1 MRHGPCVP
9 PGAHPPGSIPAPGPR
24 TRRACADRPRPC
36 TRLVHSSSSRAAPR
50 PAPPSPPHTL
60 RPTRPPRRA
69 PTTPRR
75 PAAGRGTPRDGRRAS
90 SRVAAPIHTPS
101 RAATPPAT
109 GVPPTPVPRGLPG
122 GRRSGTGMRAA
133 ECVRGRRPPPIDQ
146 YLSVAGAWS
155 DSTQV
160 LIDRSVP
167 HVARWGA
174 RRSVGEDHPRRAAC
188 DSVGCG
194 RPRGSAGRTAASQQ
208 PTRSSARPAAP
219 RTGSSHPMRR
229 VRRPRPRCD
238 RTAGPGAGVG
248 RGPACRAVPRRSLAA
263 VVAREWKRWWPLPR
277 VAGGPW
283 AGLSPGSPEFAGPD
297 LRKPEGRVNRSPG
310 SPELGG
316 SVPRDLRSPEAPS
329 P

>member
-1 MRHGPCVP
+1 MRPGPCVP

-109 GVPPTPVPRGLPG
+109 GVPPTPVPRCIPG

-133 ECVRGRRPPPIDQ
+133 ESVRGRRPPPIDQ
-146 YLSVAGAWS
+146 YLSVADAWS
-155 DSTQV
+155 DSAHV
-160 LIDRSVP
+160 LIDRSVS
-167 HVARWGA
+167 HVVRWGA
-174 RRSVGEDHPRRAAC
+174 PRRVGEDHPRRAGC

-194 RPRGSAGRTAASQQ
+194 RLRGSAGRTAASLQ
-208 PTRSSARPAAP
+208 PTRSPTRPAAP
-219 RTGSSHPMRR
+219 LTRSSHPVRR

-238 RTAGPGAGVG
+238 RTAGPGAGVPCCAAAQPRSCG
-248 RGPACRAVPRRSLAA
+248 RPRVEALVAIAPGGRRTVGRS
-263 VVAREWKRWWPLPR
+263 VARK
-277 VAGGPW
+277 
-283 AGLSPGSPEFAGPD
+283 PEFAGPD